1 MDHYAHLL
9 RSLGLVPQGLPDSTI
24 VGGDGPDS
32 SDSEFTLSD
41 AVLME
46 VEANLPVLPFDILH
60 TIQSVADQQSLSRM
74 MKTCRSLYESGE
86 KIILRNVCLSSGK
99 KIEFFARYMV
109 VEGADRLRLLH
120 ALNLM
125 SSSPGQDALRVLFLR
140 LRLYSNF
147 TSLTL
152 HNPEGLLEGSRG
164 LAIAIAALTSLKV
177 LTILDTGPH
186 TLNLLRS
193 MRSPLIRVRIST
205 RNAATREWED
215 RYDITQILPCSRSTL
230 QEIRASWPARP
241 ARIPGVQGSRYP
253 QLRSLVLDIPY
264 TPTTLDYVR
273 AYPRLSFLAIYG
285 MDDDLPLPDGGHYD
299 AVRQANREQQET
311 SGSWLGLR
319 TFQGS
324 IRILF
329 VLGLT
334 CRVPRIIVDNFD
346 HESNGPILH
355 AVLIDTNPARLDLRV
370 LGANSFRR
378 VYAPV
383 LKDSPAGALTSVA
396 LTIRLMCH
404 DVEMSIDAFL
414 RTVRGIVK
422 ALFVT
427 TFELRID
434 CSRMAVRTRCSHHN
448 LPHCPADAYRRSSA
462 HYRFP
467 VETQLEAL
475 DLPRVARR
483 IKKAAPCVQTVVV
496 RITNLHLQ
504 KDAIVIVGD
513 PIRHSHAGVREE
525 WEHELEEEVSLD
537 DR

>member
-1 MDHYAHLL
+1 M
-9 RSLGLVPQGLPDSTI
+9 
-24 VGGDGPDS
+24 
-32 SDSEFTLSD
+32 
-41 AVLME
+41 
-46 VEANLPVLPFDILH
+46 LPFDILH
-60 TIQSVADQQSLSRM
+60 TIQGVADQQSLSRM

-86 KIILRNVCLSSGK
+86 RIILRNVYLSSGK
-99 KIEFFARYMV
+99 KIESFARYMV
-109 VEGADRLRLLH
+109 VDGADRLRLLH
-120 ALNLM
+120 ALDLM

-152 HNPEGLLEGSRG
+152 HNPEGLLKGSRG

-177 LTILDTGPH
+177 ITILDTGPH

-205 RNAATREWED
+205 RNAATRHLED
-215 RYDITQILPCSRSTL
+215 RYDVTQILPCSRSTL

-241 ARIPGVQGSRYP
+241 DRIPGVQGPRYP
-253 QLRSLVLDIPY
+253 QLRSLVLDNLY

-285 MDDDLPLPDGGHYD
+285 MDDNLPLPDGVHYD

-311 SGSWLGLR
+311 SGSWFGLR

-324 IRILF
+324 IRILY

-346 HESNGPILH
+346 HESNGSILH
-355 AVLIDTNPARLDLRV
+355 AVLVDTNPARLDLRV
-370 LGANSFRR
+370 LGANSFRK

-383 LKDSPAGALTSVA
+383 LKDNPAGALTSVA

-414 RTVRGIVK
+414 VSDRSSIPSVPLSSRSVPLHNQKTIRGIVK

-434 CSRMAVRTRCSHHN
+434 CSRMVVRTRCSHRN
-448 LPHCPADAYRRSSA
+448 LPHCPADGYRRSSA
-462 HYRFP
+462 RYRFP

-475 DLPRVARR
+475 DLPRIARR
-483 IKKAAPCVQTVVV
+483 IKKIAPCVQTVVV

-504 KDAIVIVGD
+504 QDAMVVVGD
-513 PIRHSHAGVREE
+513 PVRHSHAGVREDL

-537 DR
+537 DG